1 LSEFLMDY
9 EKKTEVIY
17 MKQKILENFLRY
29 IAINTQS
36 KEDAETFPSTRSQR
50 DLAQLLVDELQELGI
65 DDALVDEY
73 GYVMATI
80 PATVTEDVPVI
91 GLIAHLDTSPE
102 VSGENINAQVIKEYK
117 GGDIVVNKKLNVVIT
132 ESENK
137 ELKKCIG
144 HTLVTSD
151 GTTLLGADDKAG
163 VAAIMTLVQELHENP
178 HVPHGTIRIAFT
190 PDEEVGRGT
199 DHFDLKKFGA
209 DYAYTIDGGF
219 PGELNMETFSANSA
233 DIIVEGRNI
242 HPGAAKDRMIN
253 SIRVMGEIVAKLPPD
268 MAPETTDGYEPFIH
282 PMHMH
287 GSVDNSI
294 IRLILRD
301 FKTEGLDI
309 QKKMLEDIISEV
321 QKKYPKAT
329 ISLEISESYRNM
341 REELEKHPH
350 VTENLLEAAKR
361 AGMEPFWKP
370 IRGGTDGS
378 RLTAMGLPTPNIFTG
393 SCNHHSVTEWLS
405 VDALEKVVATLIE
418 VIQINC
424 ERS

>member
-1 LSEFLMDY
+1 
-9 EKKTEVIY
+9 

-29 IAINTQS
+29 IAIDTQS
-36 KEDAETFPSTRSQR
+36 KEDAETFPSTHSQR
-50 DLAQLLVDELQELGI
+50 DFAQLLVDELQELGI
-65 DDALVDEY
+65 DDAQVDSY

-80 PATVTEDVPVI
+80 PATVTEEVPTV

-102 VSGENINAQVIKEYK
+102 VSGEAIKAQVIEKYT
-117 GGDIVVNKKLNVVIT
+117 GGDIVINKELNSIIK

-137 ELKKCIG
+137 ELKKCVG

-151 GTTLLGADDKAG
+151 GTTLIGADDKAG

-190 PDEEVGRGT
+190 PDEEVGHGA
-199 DHFDLKKFGA
+199 DHFDLEKFGA

-219 PGELNMETFSANSA
+219 TGELNKETFSANAAVIS
-233 DIIVEGRNI
+233 VEGRNI
-242 HPGAAKDRMIN
+242 HPGTAKDIMVN
-253 SIRVMGEIVAKLPPD
+253 SIRAMGEIVAQLPGE
-268 MAPETTDGYEPFIH
+268 MAPETTDGYEPFMH
-282 PMHMH
+282 PMSLQ
-287 GSVDNSI
+287 GSIDKSSI
-294 IRLILRD
+294 KLILRD
-301 FKTEGLDI
+301 FKTEGLDA
-309 QKKMLEDIISEV
+309 QKKILEDIINEV
-321 QKKYPKAT
+321 RGKYPKAKIT
-329 ISLEISESYRNM
+329 LEITESYRNM

-350 VTENLLEAAKR
+350 VTENLWEAAKR
-361 AGMEPFWKP
+361 AGTEPFWKP

-393 SCNHHSVTEWLS
+393 SGNHHSTTEWLS
-405 VDALEKVVATLIE
+405 VDALEKAVETLIN

>member
-1 LSEFLMDY
+1 
-9 EKKTEVIY
+9 

-29 IAINTQS
+29 IAIDTQS
-36 KEDAETFPSTRSQR
+36 KEDAETFPSTHSQR
-50 DLAQLLVDELQELGI
+50 DFAQLLVDELQELGI
-65 DDALVDEY
+65 DNAQVDEY

-80 PATVTEDVPVI
+80 PATVTEEVPIV

-102 VSGENINAQVIKEYK
+102 VSGENIKAQVIEKYT
-117 GGDIVVNKKLNVVIT
+117 GGDIVINKELNSIIK

-137 ELKKCIG
+137 ELKKCVG

-151 GTTLLGADDKAG
+151 GTTLIGADDKAG

-190 PDEEVGRGT
+190 PDEEVGHGA
-199 DHFDLKKFGA
+199 DHFDLEKFGA

-219 PGELNMETFSANSA
+219 TGELNKETFSANGAVIS
-233 DIIVEGRNI
+233 VEGRNI
-242 HPGAAKDRMIN
+242 HPGTAKDIMVN
-253 SIRVMGEIVAKLPPD
+253 SIRAMGEIIAQLPRE
-268 MAPETTDGYEPFIH
+268 MAPETTDGYDPFIH
-282 PMHMH
+282 PMAMK
-287 GSVDNSI
+287 GSVDTSSI
-294 IRLILRD
+294 KLILRD
-301 FKTEGLDI
+301 FKTEGLDK
-309 QKKMLEDIISEV
+309 QKQILENIVTDV
-321 QKKYPKAT
+321 QKKYPEAKVT
-329 ISLEISESYRNM
+329 LDITESYRNM

-350 VTENLLEAAKR
+350 VTENLWEAASR
-361 AGMEPFWKP
+361 SETQPFWKP

-393 SCNHHSVTEWLS
+393 SCNHHSTTEWLS
-405 VDALEKVVATLIE
+405 VDALEKAVETLIN

>member
-1 LSEFLMDY
+1 
-9 EKKTEVIY
+9 

-29 IAINTQS
+29 IAIDTQS
-36 KEDAETFPSTRSQR
+36 KEDAETFPSTHSQR
-50 DLAQLLVDELQELGI
+50 DFAQLLVDELQELGI
-65 DDALVDEY
+65 DNAQVDSY

-80 PATVTEDVPVI
+80 PATVTEDVPIV

-102 VSGENINAQVIKEYK
+102 VSGENINAQVIEKYT
-117 GGDIVVNKKLNVVIT
+117 GGDIVINKELNSIIK

-137 ELKKCIG
+137 ELQKCIG

-151 GTTLLGADDKAG
+151 GTTLIGADDKAG

-190 PDEEVGRGT
+190 PDEEVGHGA
-199 DHFDLKKFGA
+199 DHFDLEKFGA

-219 PGELNMETFSANSA
+219 AGELNKETFSANAAVIS
-233 DIIVEGRNI
+233 VEGRNI
-242 HPGAAKDRMIN
+242 HPGTAKDIMVN
-253 SIRVMGEIVAKLPPD
+253 SIRAMGEIVAQLPRE
-268 MAPETTDGYEPFIH
+268 MAPETTDGYDPFIH
-282 PMHMH
+282 PMAMK
-287 GSVDNSI
+287 GSVDTSTI
-294 IRLILRD
+294 KLILRD
-301 FKTEGLDI
+301 FKTEGLDK
-309 QKKMLEDIISEV
+309 QKQILENIVTDV
-321 QKKYPKAT
+321 QKKYPEAKVT
-329 ISLEISESYRNM
+329 LDITESYRNM

-350 VTENLLEAAKR
+350 VTENLWEAASR
-361 AGMEPFWKP
+361 SETQPFWKP

-393 SCNHHSVTEWLS
+393 SCNHHSTTEWLS
-405 VDALEKVVATLIE
+405 VDALEKAVETLIN